1 MGSFSYHVGQRI
13 KKYRKSRG
21 YTIEQFSAMINK
33 SKATVSK
40 YENGTITIDV
50 ETLYDV
56 ARALDIDLKCF
67 IDYQP
72 PVFHAQSVLPKN
84 FYFNQPR
91 ADMYYYDG
99 RVRQLVRSLLCFSAS
114 GEGIDVMMYV
124 GVDNFREPDRCQH
137 LFTGEMK
144 PYDTIT
150 HMVLTNQIN
159 EAEKMYICMLN
170 PMHNR
175 TPAVGLLS
183 GIGSTPFFAPIALK
197 TLISKEP
204 LEENDRLLTSIKLDK
219 DDRSGASANGEN
231 MDFFRPEL
239 IDFAVVFAFIYEGV
253 PNWRST
259 NARVVLSQQGAPD
272 IEVQIDNPNSNERFC
287 VLASLTGRDGG
298 LEVRREDLFFNSHRA
313 VDAHYHFGFRWVA
326 GHK

>member
-91 ADMYYYDG
+91 AYMYYYDG
-99 RVRQLVRSLLCFSAS
+99 RVRQLVRSLLCFSPSAS
-114 GEGIDVMMYV
+114 GEGIDVPQR
-124 GVDNFREPDRCQH
+124 G
-137 LFTGEMK
+137 
-144 PYDTIT
+144 
-150 HMVLTNQIN
+150 
-159 EAEKMYICMLN
+159 
-170 PMHNR
+170 
-175 TPAVGLLS
+175 
-183 GIGSTPFFAPIALK
+183 
-197 TLISKEP
+197 
-204 LEENDRLLTSIKLDK
+204 
-219 DDRSGASANGEN
+219 
-231 MDFFRPEL
+231 
-239 IDFAVVFAFIYEGV
+239 
-253 PNWRST
+253 
-259 NARVVLSQQGAPD
+259 
-272 IEVQIDNPNSNERFC
+272 
-287 VLASLTGRDGG
+287 
-298 LEVRREDLFFNSHRA
+298 
-313 VDAHYHFGFRWVA
+313 A
-326 GHK
+326 GHLHCANLILRQRFPRHGANADHLPLWRRSRARLPSRICRHGSLPKRTAANHGRRFATAIR